1 VLENIVA
8 DENSVLTHPQEQA
21 AKIRMEEAAK
31 IRMEEAAKIRMEE
44 ERQKWNEKIEQQKQ
58 EQLALLKQI
67 EEEKAR
73 LEADFLKIRM
83 QSCLEEAKKKKEEE
97 EQGQLVQSHSLPS
110 TDQQNQ
116 VEHETGNSA
125 VSEIR
130 SPGEDSHLQ
139 MIRNFQQ
146 RLLQQ
151 NR

>member
-1 VLENIVA
+1 MLESTAA
-8 DENSVLTHPQEQA
+8 DEKSVQIHPQEQA

-31 IRMEEAAKIRMEE
+31 IRMEE
-44 ERQKWNEKIEQQKQ
+44 ERQKRNEKIEQQKQ

-73 LEADFLKIRM
+73 LEADFLKIQM
-83 QSCLEEAKKKKEEE
+83 QSCLEEAKKKREVE

-110 TDQQNQ
+110 AAQQNQ
-116 VEHETGNSA
+116 MEHETGNTA
-125 VSEIR
+125 ASEMR
-130 SPGEDSHLQ
+130 TPAEDSHIQ